1 MKNLMS
7 ELEERA
13 AEFERILG
21 PFLPEASGSAA
32 LVIEALRYSLE
43 AGGKRLRPVILIET
57 GRMYGARDQ
66 VLYPFA
72 AALEMIHTYS
82 LVHDDL
88 PAMDN
93 DEYRRGRKTT
103 HIVYG
108 EGMAVLAGDALLNLA
123 FETALK
129 AFDAIESYTAED
141 ALSYA
146 KDCRKVI
153 RALNILS
160 KNAGIEGMI
169 GGQCADLCAEN
180 DPGSADA
187 ESLLYIHEHK
197 TGSMIESAFTIGAVL
212 GGAPEE
218 DIKALSKAA
227 MDVGTAF
234 QIRDDILDVEG
245 EAEKLGKTPGSDL
258 RDGKVTYVTLH
269 GMDAS
274 VSEVGRL
281 TDEALTAV
289 RGLSVRSAFLE
300 QLCVWLTSRDH

>member
-7 ELEERA
+7 ELEARA
-13 AEFERILG
+13 SEFENILEG
-21 PFLPEASGSAA
+21 FLPETSGSASV
-32 LVIEALRYSLE
+32 VIDALRYSLK
-43 AGGKRLRPVILIET
+43 AGGKRLRPVILLET
-57 GRMYGARDQ
+57 GRMYGARDA
-66 VLYPFA
+66 VLFPFA

-129 AFDAIESYTAED
+129 AFHEIDRYPQEETESFAGE
-141 ALSYA
+141 
-146 KDCRKVI
+146 CRKVI
-153 RALNILS
+153 RALGILA
-160 KNAGIEGMI
+160 KNAGIDGMI
-169 GGQCADLCAEN
+169 GGQCADLCAEE
-180 DPGSADA
+180 DPSSADA
-187 ESLLYIHEHK
+187 GSLLYIHEHK

-218 DIKALSKAA
+218 DVTALSKAA

-245 EAEKLGKTPGSDL
+245 EAEKLGKTPGSDV

-274 VSEVGRL
+274 AKEVDRL
-281 TDEALTAV
+281 TDEALTALK
-289 RGLSVRSAFLE
+289 GLRVRSDFLE
-300 QLCVWLTSRDH
+300 QLCIWLTSRDH